1 MSELKCK
8 VIVIGDSAVGKT
20 TFISRLIDRFEENAA
35 STFGVSYV
43 TKELKID
50 NILVHFDIWDTAGQ
64 EKYHSVN
71 RLFYLESKICIIVY
85 DITNRTSFDNACNF
99 WYKEITNEINDSIII
114 GLAGNKSDL
123 YSMEEVKEEEAINYA
138 KEKNIIFSL
147 TSSYDNTGVNELFY
161 QLAQK
166 YLYSYHK
173 GIIKKEVKDTNR
185 IILNNDTSINE
196 NNGNNNIN
204 NKKCCRKN

>member
-43 TKELKID
+43 TKEIKID
-50 NILVHFDIWDTAGQ
+50 DNLVHFDIWDTAGQ

>member
-43 TKELKID
+43 TKEIKID
-50 NILVHFDIWDTAGQ
+50 DNLVHFDIWDTAGQ

-138 KEKNIIFSL
+138 KEK
-147 TSSYDNTGVNELFY
+147 
-161 QLAQK
+161 K
-166 YLYSYHK
+166 YYF
-173 GIIKKEVKDTNR
+173 
-185 IILNNDTSINE
+185 
-196 NNGNNNIN
+196 
-204 NKKCCRKN
+204 

>member
-8 VIVIGDSAVGKT
+8 VIVIGDSGVGKT

-50 NILVHFDIWDTAGQ
+50 DILVHFDIWDTAGQ
-64 EKYHSVN
+64 EKYHAVN

-85 DITNRTSFDNACNF
+85 DITNKSTFNNACNF
-99 WYKEITNEINDSIII
+99 WYKAIKNEISDNIII

-123 YSMEEVKEEEAINYA
+123 YSKEEVREEEAINYA
-138 KEKNIIFSL
+138 QEKNMIFSL

-161 QLAQK
+161 KLGK
-166 YLYSYHK
+166 MYLNLYHK
-173 GIIKKEVKDTNR
+173 GILKNEDKGNGR
-185 IILNNDTSINE
+185 IALNDE
-196 NNGNNNIN
+196 NKNNNN
-204 NKKCCRKN
+204 NNQNIRRGCCENRR

>member
-43 TKELKID
+43 TKEIKID
-50 NILVHFDIWDTAGQ
+50 DNLVHFDIWDTAGQ

-161 QLAQK
+161 KLGK
-166 YLYSYHK
+166 MYLNLYHK
-173 GIIKKEVKDTNR
+173 GILKNEDKGNGR
-185 IILNNDTSINE
+185 IALNDE
-196 NNGNNNIN
+196 NKNNNN
-204 NKKCCRKN
+204 NNQNIRRGCCENRR

>member
-1 MSELKCK
+1 MAELKCK
-8 VIVIGDSAVGKT
+8 VIVIGDSGVGKT

-50 NILVHFDIWDTAGQ
+50 DILVHFDIWDTAGQ
-64 EKYHSVN
+64 EKYHAVN

-85 DITNRTSFDNACNF
+85 DITNKSTFNNACNF
-99 WYKEITNEINDSIII
+99 WYKAITNEITGNIII

-123 YSMEEVKEEEAINYA
+123 YSKEEVREEEAINYA
-138 KEKNIIFSL
+138 QEKNMIFSL

-161 QLAQK
+161 KLGK
-166 YLYSYHK
+166 MYLNLYHK
-173 GIIKKEVKDTNR
+173 GILKNEDKGNGR
-185 IILNNDTSINE
+185 IALNDE
-196 NNGNNNIN
+196 NKNNNN
-204 NKKCCRKN
+204 NNQNIRRGCCENRR

>member
-43 TKELKID
+43 TKEIKID
-50 NILVHFDIWDTAGQ
+50 DNLVHFDIWDTAGQ

-123 YSMEEVKEEEAINYA
+123 YSMEEVKDEEAINYA

-185 IILNNDTSINE
+185 IILNNDISINE
-196 NNGNNNIN
+196 NKDNKNII
-204 NKKCCRKN
+204 NKKCC

>member
-43 TKELKID
+43 TKEIKID
-50 NILVHFDIWDTAGQ
+50 DNLVHFDIWDTAGQ

-185 IILNNDTSINE
+185 IILNNDISINE
-196 NNGNNNIN
+196 NKDNKNII

>member
-43 TKELKID
+43 TKEIKID
-50 NILVHFDIWDTAGQ
+50 DNLVHFDIWDTAGQ

-166 YLYSYHK
+166 YLNSYHK

-185 IILNNDTSINE
+185 IILNNDISINE
-196 NNGNNNIN
+196 NKDNKNII
-204 NKKCCRKN
+204 NKKCC

>member
-43 TKELKID
+43 TKEIKID
-50 NILVHFDIWDTAGQ
+50 DNLVHFDIWDTAGQ

-185 IILNNDTSINE
+185 IILNNDISINE
-196 NNGNNNIN
+196 NIDNKNII
-204 NKKCCRKN
+204 NKKCC

>member
-1 MSELKCK
+1 MAELKCK
-8 VIVIGDSAVGKT
+8 VIVIGDSGVGKT

-64 EKYHSVN
+64 EKYHAVN
-71 RLFYLESKICIIVY
+71 RLFYVDSKICIIVY
-85 DITNRTSFDNACNF
+85 DITNRTTFNNACNF
-99 WYKEITNEINDSIII
+99 WYKAIKNEISDNIII

-123 YSMEEVKEEEAINYA
+123 YSKEEVKEEEASNYA

-161 QLAQK
+161 KLGK
-166 YLYSYHK
+166 MYLNLYHK
-173 GIIKKEVKDTNR
+173 GILKNEVTNTGRIVLKQKNNSDTE
-185 IILNNDTSINE
+185 NE
-196 NNGNNNIN
+196 NQNNRRT
-204 NKKCCRKN
+204 CCRRN

>member
-1 MSELKCK
+1 MAELKCK
-8 VIVIGDSAVGKT
+8 VIVIGDSGVGKT

-50 NILVHFDIWDTAGQ
+50 DILVHFDIWDTAGQ
-64 EKYHSVN
+64 EKYHAVN

-85 DITNRTSFDNACNF
+85 DITNKTTFNNACNF
-99 WYKEITNEINDSIII
+99 WYKAITNEINDNIII

-123 YSMEEVKEEEAINYA
+123 YSKEEVTEEEAINYA
-138 KEKNIIFSL
+138 KEKNMIFSL

-161 QLAQK
+161 KLGK
-166 YLYSYHK
+166 MYLNLYHK
-173 GIIKKEVKDTNR
+173 GILKNEDKDNGR
-185 IILNNDTSINE
+185 IALNNE
-196 NNGNNNIN
+196 NNIN
-204 NKKCCRKN
+204 NNNHHNVRRGCCDNRR

>member
-1 MSELKCK
+1 MAELKCK
-8 VIVIGDSAVGKT
+8 VIVIGDSGVWKT

-50 NILVHFDIWDTAGQ
+50 DILVHFDIWDTAGQ
-64 EKYHSVN
+64 EKYHAVN

-85 DITNRTSFDNACNF
+85 DITNKSTFNNACNF
-99 WYKEITNEINDSIII
+99 WYKAITNEITGNIII

-123 YSMEEVKEEEAINYA
+123 YSKEEVREEEAINYA
-138 KEKNIIFSL
+138 QEKNMIFSL

-161 QLAQK
+161 KLGK
-166 YLYSYHK
+166 MYLNLYHK
-173 GIIKKEVKDTNR
+173 GILKNEDKDNGR
-185 IILNNDTSINE
+185 IALNNE
-196 NNGNNNIN
+196 NNIN
-204 NKKCCRKN
+204 NNNHHNVRRGCCDNRR

>member
-43 TKELKID
+43 TKEIKID
-50 NILVHFDIWDTAGQ
+50 DNLVHFDIWDTAGQ

-85 DITNRTSFDNACNF
+85 DITNRISFDNACNF

-185 IILNNDTSINE
+185 IILNNDISINE
-196 NNGNNNIN
+196 NKDNKNII
-204 NKKCCRKN
+204 NKKCC

>member
-1 MSELKCK
+1 
-8 VIVIGDSAVGKT
+8 
-20 TFISRLIDRFEENAA
+20 
-35 STFGVSYV
+35 
-43 TKELKID
+43 
-50 NILVHFDIWDTAGQ
+50 
-64 EKYHSVN
+64 
-71 RLFYLESKICIIVY
+71 
-85 DITNRTSFDNACNF
+85 
-99 WYKEITNEINDSIII
+99 
-114 GLAGNKSDL
+114 
-123 YSMEEVKEEEAINYA
+123 MEEVKEEEAINYA

>member
-43 TKELKID
+43 TKEIKID
-50 NILVHFDIWDTAGQ
+50 DNLVHFDIWDTAGQ

-138 KEKNIIFSL
+138 NEKNIIFSL

-185 IILNNDTSINE
+185 IILNNDISINE
-196 NNGNNNIN
+196 NKDNKNII
-204 NKKCCRKN
+204 NKKCC

>member
-43 TKELKID
+43 TKEIKID
-50 NILVHFDIWDTAGQ
+50 DNLVHFDIWDTAGQ

-85 DITNRTSFDNACNF
+85 DITNRISFDNACNF

>member
-1 MSELKCK
+1 MAELKCK
-8 VIVIGDSAVGKT
+8 VIVIGDSGVGKT

-50 NILVHFDIWDTAGQ
+50 DILVHFDIWDTAGQ
-64 EKYHSVN
+64 EKYHAVN

-85 DITNRTSFDNACNF
+85 DITNKSTFNNACNF
-99 WYKEITNEINDSIII
+99 WYKAITNEITGNIII

-123 YSMEEVKEEEAINYA
+123 YSKEEVREEEAINYA
-138 KEKNIIFSL
+138 QEKNMIFSL

-161 QLAQK
+161 KLGK
-166 YLYSYHK
+166 MYLNLYHK
-173 GIIKKEVKDTNR
+173 GILKNEDKDNGR
-185 IILNNDTSINE
+185 IALNDE
-196 NNGNNNIN
+196 NKNNNN
-204 NKKCCRKN
+204 NNQNIRRGCCENRR

>member
-43 TKELKID
+43 TKEIKID
-50 NILVHFDIWDTAGQ
+50 DNLVHFDIWDTAGQ

-185 IILNNDTSINE
+185 IILNNDISINE
-196 NNGNNNIN
+196 NKDNKNII
-204 NKKCCRKN
+204 NKKCC

>member
-1 MSELKCK
+1 MAELKCK
-8 VIVIGDSAVGKT
+8 VIVIGDSGVGKT

-50 NILVHFDIWDTAGQ
+50 DILVHFDIWDTAGQ
-64 EKYHSVN
+64 EKYHAVN

-85 DITNRTSFDNACNF
+85 DITNKSTFNNACNF
-99 WYKEITNEINDSIII
+99 WYKAITNEITGNIII

-123 YSMEEVKEEEAINYA
+123 YSKEEVREEEAINYA
-138 KEKNIIFSL
+138 QEKNMIFSL

-161 QLAQK
+161 KLGK
-166 YLYSYHK
+166 MYLNLYHK
-173 GIIKKEVKDTNR
+173 GILKNEDKDNGR
-185 IILNNDTSINE
+185 IALNNE
-196 NNGNNNIN
+196 NNIN
-204 NKKCCRKN
+204 NNNHHNVRRGCCDNRR

>member
-43 TKELKID
+43 TKEIKID
-50 NILVHFDIWDTAGQ
+50 DNLVHFDIWDTAGQ

-147 TSSYDNTGVNELFY
+147 TYSYDNTGVNELFY

-185 IILNNDTSINE
+185 IILNNDISINE
-196 NNGNNNIN
+196 NKDNKNII
-204 NKKCCRKN
+204 NKKCC

>member
-8 VIVIGDSAVGKT
+8 VIVIGDSGVGKT

-64 EKYHSVN
+64 EKYHAVN
-71 RLFYLESKICIIVY
+71 RLFYVDSKICIIVY
-85 DITNRTSFDNACNF
+85 DITNRTTFNNACNF
-99 WYKEITNEINDSIII
+99 WYKAITNEITGNIII

-123 YSMEEVKEEEAINYA
+123 YSKEEVREEEAINYA
-138 KEKNIIFSL
+138 QEKNMIFSL

-161 QLAQK
+161 KLGK
-166 YLYSYHK
+166 MYLNLYHK
-173 GIIKKEVKDTNR
+173 GILKNEDKGNGR
-185 IILNNDTSINE
+185 IALNDE
-196 NNGNNNIN
+196 NKNNNN
-204 NKKCCRKN
+204 NNQNIRRGCCENRR

>member
-8 VIVIGDSAVGKT
+8 VIVIGDSTVGKT
-20 TFISRLIDRFEENAA
+20 TCISRLIDRFEENAA

-43 TKELKID
+43 TKEIKID
-50 NILVHFDIWDTAGQ
+50 DNLVHFDIWDTAGQ

-185 IILNNDTSINE
+185 IILNNDISINE
-196 NNGNNNIN
+196 NKDNKNII
-204 NKKCCRKN
+204 NKKCC